1 MRTTRVIAV
10 ATIAVF
16 AALVASAV
24 TLAATGPGTAVV
36 VPSHLV
42 VAPGPLRT
50 ATGEATFTSSSGV
63 SVSATCAFDFT
74 TGSADVNATASLS
87 IVTAM
92 VEVRLADR
100 ALYLNVQ
107 QFATLIGAPWVTTG
121 SLHGPARLD
130 ALGEALRHPDLA
142 RLHPRSRTVA
152 HGPGAETTSTL
163 AFGRVHLPSTAGL
176 PISLP
181 RVAALTLV
189 VTTGAQ
195 GQVLVVAVHLANP
208 GDDVRLTFQV
218 TGYDVPV
225 SIAPPPSSE
234 VAPLDSARARAI
246 FGIDAHGIEQRLGE
260 LRRAVAKLG

>member
-1 MRTTRVIAV
+1 VRATRVIAV
-10 ATIAVF
+10 ATVAVF

-24 TLAATGPGTAVV
+24 TLAATAPSTAGV

-42 VAPGPLRT
+42 VGAGPPAT
-50 ATGEATFTSSSGV
+50 ATGVATFSSSTGV
-63 SVSATCAFDFT
+63 SVDATCAFDFT
-74 TGSADVNATASLS
+74 TGAADVTATASLS

-107 QFATLIGAPWVTTG
+107 QFASLIGAPWVTTG

-130 ALGEALRHPDLA
+130 VLASALRHPDLA
-142 RLHPRSRTVA
+142 RLHAKSRAVTSR
-152 HGPGAETTSTL
+152 HGEKTTTL
-163 AFGRVHLPSTAGL
+163 SFGRVHLPSTSGL

-181 RVAALTLV
+181 RVAALTLA

-195 GQVLVVAVHLANP
+195 GQVLEIAVHLANP

-218 TGYDVPV
+218 TGYNVEV
-225 SIAPPPSSE
+225 SIAPPPSRE
-234 VAPLDSARARAI
+234 VAPLDGVRARAI
-246 FGIDAHGIEQRLGE
+246 FGIDAQGIQQRLGE
-260 LRRAVAKLG
+260 LRRVVARLG